1 MAVVSQVTGGG
12 GGGGRRGGGD
22 ERGNGVETIGNGQIY
37 QIFARPVPRQPRD
50 GPRWQ
55 GTLCEACHFSLKRSR
70 VMRVLGVSV
79 SGSTPRVATKT
90 KLPTSLG

>member
-1 MAVVSQVTGGG
+1 MGAAVGGG
-12 GGGGRRGGGD
+12 VGGGRRGD
-22 ERGNGVETIGNGQIY
+22 GVETIGNGQMY

-79 SGSTPRVATKT
+79 SGSAPRVATKT
-90 KLPTSLG
+90 KLPKSLG